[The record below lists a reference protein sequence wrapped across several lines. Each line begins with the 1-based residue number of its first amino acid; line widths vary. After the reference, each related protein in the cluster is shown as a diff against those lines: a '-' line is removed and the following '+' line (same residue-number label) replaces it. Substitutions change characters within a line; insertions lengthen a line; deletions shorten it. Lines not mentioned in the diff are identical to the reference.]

1 MFGIFK
7 TEKSEKSDKRLI
19 SVTQKMAERLR
30 EEIIKGNNYKPI
42 TVTFDPSEY
51 GHLVGYLSVKTG
63 VEL

>member
-1 MFGIFK
+1 MFRIFK
-7 TEKSEKSDKRLI
+7 TEKSDEKLI
-19 SVTQKMAERLR
+19 SVTQKMADRLR